1 MGTQISEVLDMAM
14 VSIQDYKLNNLYNIT
29 PNDHTAWENYL
40 YGFLNLAIA
49 DFDNCNQSLD
59 YDINTG
65 VFVSV
70 LTAQEKLI
78 ISRWIVYEWFV
89 REVNNVTQFNVTL
102 TDNDYKHF
110 SEAQNLQAKM
120 EYRDRQREI
129 VMQMMVDY
137 EKNSIDY
144 KEWANGNFGI

>member
-1 MGTQISEVLDMAM
+1 MGTQISDVLDMAL
-14 VSIQDYKLNNLYNIT
+14 VSIQDYKLNDLYNKSEQ
-29 PNDHTAWENYL
+29 HTEWKNYL
-40 YGFLNLAIA
+40 SGFLGLAVA
-49 DFDNCNQSLD
+49 DFDNCNQSLSYNLESGYFD
-59 YDINTG
+59 SN
-65 VFVSV
+65 
-70 LTAQEKLI
+70 LTTQEKMI

-89 REVNNVTQFNVTL
+89 REVNNVLQFNHTL
-102 TDNDYKHF
+102 TDNDFKHY

-120 EYRDRQREI
+120 EYKDRTREV